1 MAMKL
6 IYLTVDGRA
15 RIENAKI
22 GTRLVEEPDGYH
34 PVTNDSVWQDAKRL
48 KDAVMIVVQ
57 GVLGPVGASM
67 TEADTLQV
75 LYEIDIVERAFKP
88 QSVSKMWQRWLA
100 NAFAWFMKY
109 GVILFI
115 VAITGYAVINSL
127 SGGAI

>member
-1 MAMKL
+1 MKL

-48 KDAVMIVVQ
+48 KDGVMIVVQ
-57 GVLGPVGASM
+57 GVLGPYGASM

-88 QSVSKMWQRWLA
+88 QSVSKMWQRALA
-100 NAFAWFMKY
+100 NAWAWILKY
-109 GVILFI
+109 GLILFFI
-115 VAITGYAVINSL
+115 GMGGYSIIQSFTGA
-127 SGGAI
+127 